1 MLRLLNIILLVVASL
16 PLYAQYGTYPIEYP
30 NLPDTFFLNGRF
42 RDTLDFSIMRVQYK
56 RRAMPDTLAR
66 DNFSTSTYALHIAK
80 SGKSLFSK
88 IDAFLMDSAYASRE
102 VNGKIRIK
110 EQKAAWESMPGKDEA
125 SSEVWKNHP
134 DKRKITYLNR
144 TFMDHWVYTQE
155 FPDFQWEIVPDSTQ
169 TILEH
174 PCMMAVG
181 NYAGRTWKVW
191 FTMEIPVSD
200 GPWKLCGLPGL
211 ILKAEDARGEFFFTA
226 ISIQQITAPMPT
238 NYKEPLKTTRERF
251 LKVRENYVVNGIN
264 QIIASGVVT
273 NMKRSQS
280 AMNMRPYNPMEF
292 Y

>member
-1 MLRLLNIILLVVASL
+1 MQRLLYILLSVVFSL
-16 PLYAQYGTYPIEYP
+16 PLYAQYGTYPIVFP
-30 NLPDTFFLNGRF
+30 TLPDTHLDKADY
-42 RDTLDFSIMRVQYK
+42 RDTIDFSFMRVQYEN
-56 RRAMPDTLAR
+56 RAMKDSLKR
-66 DNFSTSTYALHIAK
+66 DKFTTSTYGLHIAK

-102 VNGKIRIK
+102 VDGKIMLK
-110 EQKAAWESMPGKDEA
+110 ERKAAWESMPGKDTGT
-125 SSEVWKNHP
+125 SEVWKNRP
-134 DKRKITYLNR
+134 DKHQITYLDH
-144 TFMDHWVYTQE
+144 TFIDRWIYTQD

-211 ILKAEDARGEFFFTA
+211 ILKAEDARGEFFYTA
-226 ISIQQITAPMPT
+226 IGIQQITAPMPT

-264 QIIASGVVT
+264 QIISSGVVT
-273 NMKRSQS
+273 NMTRTQS

>member
-1 MLRLLNIILLVVASL
+1 
-16 PLYAQYGTYPIEYP
+16 
-30 NLPDTFFLNGRF
+30 
-42 RDTLDFSIMRVQYK
+42 
-56 RRAMPDTLAR
+56 
-66 DNFSTSTYALHIAK
+66 
-80 SGKSLFSK
+80 
-88 IDAFLMDSAYASRE
+88 MDSAYASRE

-110 EQKAAWESMPGKDEA
+110 EQKAAWESMPGKDETT
-125 SSEVWKNHP
+125 SEVWKNHP

-211 ILKAEDARGEFFFTA
+211 ILKAEDARGEFFYTA
-226 ISIQQITAPMPT
+226 IGIQQITAPMPT

-264 QIIASGVVT
+264 QIISSGVVT
-273 NMKRSQS
+273 NMTRTQS

>member
-1 MLRLLNIILLVVASL
+1 MQRFLNIILLVVASL
-16 PLYAQYGTYPIEYP
+16 PLYAQYGTFPMVFP
-30 NLPDTFFLNGRF
+30 TLPDTFFLDGTY
-42 RDTLDFSIMRVQYK
+42 RDTLDYSIMRVQYK

-88 IDAFLMDSAYASRE
+88 IEAFILDSAYASRE

-110 EQKAAWESMPGKDEA
+110 DAKAAWESVPGKD
-125 SSEVWKNHP
+125 SRTSEVWKNHP
-134 DKRKITYLNR
+134 DKHQITNMDR
-144 TFMDHWVYTQE
+144 TFMERWMYTQG

-181 NYAGRTWKVW
+181 NYAGRTWKAW
-191 FTMEIPVSD
+191 FTMEIPVSE

-211 ILKAEDARGEFFFTA
+211 ILNAEDARGEFFYTA
-226 ISIQQITAPMPT
+226 IGIQQITAPMPT
-238 NYKEPLKTTRERF
+238 NYREPLKTTRERF
-251 LKVRENYVVNGIN
+251 LKALEDYEVNGVN
-264 QIIASGVVT
+264 QIIASGIVT
-273 NMKRSQS
+273 NMTRTQS